1 VYVVV
6 EEKLGKKQWYT
17 PTPLSSNK
25 NRCVFFFFFDV
36 SAAAA
41 ALESMIW
48 AVPIFLLFFLLTF

>member
-48 AVPIFLLFFLLTF
+48 AVPIFLLFSY